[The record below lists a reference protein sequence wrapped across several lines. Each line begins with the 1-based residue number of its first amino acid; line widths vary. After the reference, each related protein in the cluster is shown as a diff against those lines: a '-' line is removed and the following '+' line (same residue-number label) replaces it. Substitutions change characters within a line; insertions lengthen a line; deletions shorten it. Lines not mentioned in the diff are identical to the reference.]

1 MIPENN
7 TTDIEIVTLS
17 DKTQKLYY
25 KTNDIKGYIDKRE
38 AVQQSIVKMLNTS
51 RYHYI
56 IYSWDYGLELE
67 DLIGKNMSYV
77 IPEIKRRIIEAI
89 EQDDRVERIYDFKFE
104 KINKESILVTF
115 IVDTIFGKLEI
126 AKEVSL

>member
-38 AVQQSIVKMLNTS
+38 AVQQSIVKMLNTD

>member
-1 MIPENN
+1 MIPDNN

-25 KTNDIKGYIDKRE
+25 KTDDIKGYIDKRE
-38 AVQQSIVKMLNTS
+38 AVQQSIVKMLNTN

>member
-38 AVQQSIVKMLNTS
+38 AVQQSIVKMLNTE

>member
-1 MIPENN
+1 MIPDNN

-38 AVQQSIVKMLNTS
+38 AVQQSIVKMLNTN

-67 DLIGKNMSYV
+67 DLIGQNMSYV
-77 IPEIKRRIIEAI
+77 IPEIKRRIIEAV

-126 AKEVSL
+126 AKEVRL

>member
-25 KTNDIKGYIDKRE
+25 KTDDIKGYIDKRE
-38 AVQQSIVKMLNTS
+38 AVQQAIVKMLNTN

>member
-1 MIPENN
+1 MTPENN

-25 KTNDIKGYIDKRE
+25 KNDDIKGYIDKRE
-38 AVQQSIVKMLNTS
+38 AVQQSIVKMLNTN

-67 DLIGKNMSYV
+67 DLIGQNMSYV
-77 IPEIKRRIIEAI
+77 IPEIKRRIIEAV
-89 EQDDRVERIYDFKFE
+89 EQDDRVERVYDFKFE

-126 AKEVSL
+126 AKEVRL

>member
-1 MIPENN
+1 MTPENN

-25 KTNDIKGYIDKRE
+25 KNDDIKGYIDKRE
-38 AVQQSIVKMLNTS
+38 AVQQSILKMLNTN

-67 DLIGKNMSYV
+67 DLIGQNMSYV
-77 IPEIKRRIIEAI
+77 IPEIKRRIIEAV
-89 EQDDRVERIYDFKFE
+89 EQDDRVERVYDFKFE

-126 AKEVSL
+126 AKEVRL

>member
-1 MIPENN
+1 MTPENKTN
-7 TTDIEIVTLS
+7 DIEIVTLS

-25 KTNDIKGYIDKRE
+25 KTDDIKGYIDKRE
-38 AVQQSIVKMLNTS
+38 AVQQSIVKMLNTN

-67 DLIGKNMSYV
+67 DLIGQNMSYV
-77 IPEIKRRIIEAI
+77 IPEIKRRIIEAV
-89 EQDDRVERIYDFKFE
+89 EQDDRVERVYDFKFE

-126 AKEVSL
+126 AKEVRL

>member
-7 TTDIEIVTLS
+7 TIDIEIVTLS

-25 KTNDIKGYIDKRE
+25 KTDDIKGYIDKRE
-38 AVQQSIVKMLNTS
+38 AVQQSIVKMLNTN

-89 EQDDRVERIYDFKFE
+89 EQDDRVVRIYDFKFE

>member
-25 KTNDIKGYIDKRE
+25 KTDDIKGYIDKRE
-38 AVQQSIVKMLNTS
+38 AVQQSIVKMLNTN